1 MMRSVRPGHPGDLPV
16 LLELLAEEAQECRRD
31 SVPGGT
37 ELERRMAGFDWESRS
52 RVIEGRG
59 RPVAVALVTARE
71 TADGTVA
78 RVEVAG
84 SEEGDRLAL
93 LRWGLG
99 LGRAAGARVGQ
110 VWQPQGHRECM
121 AELGLL
127 PARPFW
133 RMDRPHLEDLPPT
146 ELPAEYQLAEG
157 PPWRV
162 AAETYNRAFEQHW
175 RHSPLSPDAPPEG
188 RPRDLDLLAVT
199 SGGQPAA
206 VAWGEVE
213 EHDER
218 VDRRRQPVGVVG
230 VVGTVPSHRRRG
242 LGSALTAEA
251 LRRLRGHGAR
261 SASLY
266 VDGLNPTRAYD
277 VYRRLGFEVAYEYEV
292 FEVRW

>member
-1 MMRSVRPGHPGDLPV
+1 VIRPGCPQDLAA
-16 LLELLAEEAQECRRD
+16 LLELLAEDVRDDRRD
-31 SVPGGT
+31 SVPGGM

-52 RVIEGRG
+52 RVIENGGGPR
-59 RPVAVALVTARE
+59 AVALVTARE
-71 TADGTVA
+71 TAEGTLA

-84 SEEGDRLAL
+84 PEESHRLAL

-99 LGRAAGARVGQ
+99 LGRAAGARLGQ
-110 VWQPQGHRECM
+110 VWQPPGHRECM
-121 AELGLL
+121 AELGLS

-133 RMDRPHLEDLPPT
+133 RMDRANMDDLPPT

-162 AAETYNRAFEQHW
+162 AAETYNRAFERHW
-175 RHSPLSPDAPPEG
+175 RHSPLSPDQPPEG

-199 SGGQPAA
+199 SQGQPAA
-206 VAWGEVE
+206 VAWAEVE
-213 EHDER
+213 EHDVS
-218 VDRRRQPVGVVG
+218 VDKRPQPVGVVG
-230 VVGTVPSHRRRG
+230 VVGTVPRHRRRG
-242 LGSALTAEA
+242 LGFALTAEA

-277 VYRRLGFEVAYEYEV
+277 VYRRLDFEVGYEYEV
-292 FEVRW
+292 FEAHW